1 MDKIPESIQKIVEDY
16 IANLSR
22 QISIEKVILFG
33 SYAKGNTHKDSDV
46 DIAVFSDYFKSMSR
60 VDAIQFLLLRAMDY
74 DIDLELQPF
83 TMDEYKD
90 PVGLVQDIL
99 RTGIEIMNPIDFVRR
114 EINIDVIEWKKPDV
128 LIKELGY
135 SEFIRFIRQVE
146 NNGNEDYL
154 IIQEGI
160 YKGMNIDAIYKQAK
174 EHGTTCEAEQGIS
187 T

>member
-1 MDKIPESIQKIVEDY
+1 MDKIPELIQLIVEDY

-46 DIAVFSDYFKSMSR
+46 DIAVFSDYFKIMSR

-74 DIDLELQPF
+74 DIDLEPQPF

-99 RTGIEIMNPIDFVRR
+99 RTGIEIPLLYV
-114 EINIDVIEWKKPDV
+114 
-128 LIKELGY
+128 
-135 SEFIRFIRQVE
+135 S
-146 NNGNEDYL
+146 
-154 IIQEGI
+154 
-160 YKGMNIDAIYKQAK
+160 
-174 EHGTTCEAEQGIS
+174 
-187 T
+187 